1 MGVPTVPTKSE
12 RGAAEAFDPTD
23 PTDPHHGIP
32 LAGDGNPIFFILP
45 PGVQASYDRRMLRCK
60 RGWKATGDPAFVIE
74 ALIHTYHFRQ
84 PPPLWVTEAACSL
97 GVKRRTKTYITRAFN
112 AAIRWMRYEVVR
124 NAKREV
130 VRNAKRTRTWE
141 EAYARAAASLADTA
155 AKGKAATM
163 EADYKQVVADFKA
176 GRSGLYIPPRM
187 PRRAV
192 GDGLKQKPSPRR
204 RSAR

>member
-1 MGVPTVPTKSE
+1 MMRQKAPLSM
-12 RGAAEAFDPTD
+12 AFDPAD

-45 PGVQASYDRRMLRCK
+45 PGVQASYDRRMSHCK
-60 RGWKATGDPAFVIE
+60 RGWKATGNPAFVIE
-74 ALIHTYHFRQ
+74 AQIHTYHFRQ
-84 PPPLWVTEAACSL
+84 PPPLWVTEAVCSL

-112 AAIRWMRYEVVR
+112 ASIRWMRYEVVR
-124 NAKREV
+124 NAKR
-130 VRNAKRTRTWE
+130 TRTWE
-141 EAYARAAASLADTA
+141 KAYAHAEASLADTA

-163 EADYKQVVADFKA
+163 EADYKRVVADFKA

-187 PRRAV
+187 SRRAV
-192 GDGLKQKPSPRR
+192 GDGLKHKPSPRR